1 MCRCAVCA
9 VSDAECL
16 LGRVPRISHAI
27 PLWVFQLLKS
37 ERWNFAVF
45 EMLRCPAVGELHAE
59 LVIVSVVSGV
69 RHGCA
74 CECGW
79 CTRSVGSAPVLIGCS
94 VP

>member
-45 EMLRCPAVGELHAE
+45 ETLRCPAFRELHAE
-59 LVIVSVVSGV
+59 LMGPPCLLHCVSGQV
-69 RHGCA
+69 LHQLKER
-74 CECGW
+74 
-79 CTRSVGSAPVLIGCS
+79 CTG
-94 VP
+94 